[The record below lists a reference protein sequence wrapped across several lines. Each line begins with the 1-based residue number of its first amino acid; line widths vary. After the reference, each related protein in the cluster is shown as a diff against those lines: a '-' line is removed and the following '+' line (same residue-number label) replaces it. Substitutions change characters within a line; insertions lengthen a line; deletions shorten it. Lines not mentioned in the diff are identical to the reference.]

1 MKKILAIIILLVS
14 LCGCQHMDLDERT
27 MIVQY
32 KRESGHYNLSK
43 YIVNI
48 KDADVYRTIQF
59 TAPSD
64 AFHVGDTLTFTK
76 VSK

>member
-1 MKKILAIIILLVS
+1 MKKIIAILITLVS
-14 LCGCQHMDLDERT
+14 FCSCVHMDLDERT
-27 MIVQY
+27 MIVQHKY
-32 KRESGHYNLSK
+32 ESGHYNLSK
-43 YIVNI
+43 YIVNV
-48 KDADVYRTIQF
+48 KNTDVYRTIQF

>member
-1 MKKILAIIILLVS
+1 MKKIIAILITLVS
-14 LCGCQHMDLDERT
+14 FCGCSHMDLDERT

-32 KRESGHYNLSK
+32 KYESGHYNLSK
-43 YIVNI
+43 YIVNV
-48 KDADVYRTIQF
+48 KGADVYRTIQF
-59 TAPSD
+59 TAPSN

>member
-1 MKKILAIIILLVS
+1 MKKILAIILLVS

-32 KRESGHYNLSK
+32 KQESGHYNLSK
-43 YIVNI
+43 YIVNV
-48 KDADVYRTIQF
+48 KGANVYRSIKF
-59 TAPSD
+59 TAPSN